1 MTGKHDEGFPTLIIT
16 KFPATAVVTR
26 RFVKLSGAQCDTAG
40 EAAYGVAVIDADAG
54 GELSVVKQGLA
65 VVEAGAAI
73 TAPALLTTTAA
84 GKAITATAGQK
95 VNAVAME
102 DAAGDGSFL
111 KVEVIPPIQTASPS
125 VLIVN
130 TTNTIAVTAAQ
141 LGSAHTRVIASVAG
155 TAALAIPDAG
165 TVPAGT
171 PITVKKT
178 GSAGAVTITPGAG
191 TIAGGATHAALD
203 AQNDW
208 ATFVSD
214 GVSDWMLAEA
224 NIA

>member
-16 KFPATAVVTR
+16 KFPATAVVAR
-26 RFVKLSGAQCDTAG
+26 RFVKLTGAQCDTAG

-95 VNAVAME
+95 VNGVAME

-111 KVEVIPPIQTASPS
+111 KVEVIPPLQTGAANA
-125 VLIVN
+125 LIVDA
-130 TTNTIAVTAAQ
+130 TNTIAVTAAQ
-141 LGSAHTRVIASVAG
+141 MGSAHTRVIASVAG
-155 TAALAIPDAG
+155 AAALAIPGADE
-165 TVPAGT
+165 VPAGT
-171 PITVKKT
+171 PLTVVKT

-208 ATFVSD
+208 GTIISD
-214 GVSDWMLAEA
+214 GVSDWKLAERV
-224 NIA
+224 IA